1 MPRVDFH
8 HDAPDKLRHACEL
21 VARWHAEG
29 RRVWI
34 HCADPALA
42 ARVDQLLWVFEH
54 LSFVPHVRDGHP
66 LTEVS
71 PIRIGQHPAAAPADS
86 ILLNLS
92 AHVPAGFEAREHI
105 VEIVGRDTEDR
116 EAARAR
122 FMLYRQNGCD
132 LHTRHATAEPA

>member
-21 VARWHAEG
+21 IAGWYTAG

-34 HCADPALA
+34 HCADDRLA
-42 ARVDQLLWVFEH
+42 VHIDQMLWTFEH
-54 LSFVPHVRDGHP
+54 LAFVPHVRDGHP
-66 LTEVS
+66 LADAS
-71 PIRIGQHPAAAPADS
+71 PVRIGRDPAAAPADAV
-86 ILLNLS
+86 LLNLS
-92 AHVPAGFEAREHI
+92 TQVPEGFAQREHI